1 VRGQEQ
7 FGLHHL
13 ILVLLKVI
21 FQSTPMATQSLVP
34 RILIAEDETRLAAFL
49 EKGLRKSGFETVV
62 AEDGQAALEMAQ
74 SDDYA
79 LLLLD
84 IGLPLKD
91 GWVVL
96 QELRRHGQLLPV
108 IVVTAFSDDRKRA
121 TAMAAG
127 ANDYI
132 TKPFRFKELL
142 QRIHQ
147 QLQ

>member
-1 VRGQEQ
+1 MRAGA
-7 FGLHHL
+7 
-13 ILVLLKVI
+13 ILVEFSWLMTLLKADAM
-21 FQSTPMATQSLVP
+21 STTMVTPSSIP

-49 EKGLRKSGFETVV
+49 EKGLRKSGFETAV
-62 AEDGQAALEMAQ
+62 AEDGQAALEMVQ
-74 SDDYA
+74 QDDYA

-96 QELRRHGQLLPV
+96 QELRKLGKSLPV

-121 TAMAAG
+121 TAMVAG
-127 ANDYI
+127 ANDYV
-132 TKPFRFKELL
+132 TKPFRFNELL
-142 QRIHQ
+142 QRIQQ